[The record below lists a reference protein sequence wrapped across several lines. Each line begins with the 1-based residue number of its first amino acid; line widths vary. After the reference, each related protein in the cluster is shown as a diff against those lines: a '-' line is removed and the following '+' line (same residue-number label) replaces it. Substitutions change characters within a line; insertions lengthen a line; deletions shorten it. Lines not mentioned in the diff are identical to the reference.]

1 MSTEKLNLKKMEKQ
15 EINKISA
22 ETPTHAYVLWETGE
36 KIGYNMK
43 EVCEKLGI
51 GKTRFKTNVRNR
63 YICRVKI

>member
-1 MSTEKLNLKKMEKQ
+1 MNPELNKMPE
-15 EINKISA
+15 EV
-22 ETPTHAYVLWETGE
+22 PTHVYVLWETGE
-36 KIGYNMK
+36 KIGNNMK